1 MSSPLVVVLGA
12 SGFVGTAL
20 TRQFAGRD
28 VRLRLVSRRRI
39 VAPTGCRAEVETLAS
54 DLTQPGAVAEA
65 VAGADVVI
73 HLAAH
78 IAGSSTWRVAEGDTS
93 AKRVNLGVMHE
104 VIAALRGREEPPV
117 VVFAGSISQLGEPR
131 GPLITG
137 REPDEPVTEYDRHK
151 LAAERALNEATAGGL
166 VRGITLRLPTLYGQG
181 IGPSSLERGVLAA
194 MMRRAFSGQ
203 PLTMWHD
210 GSVARDLL
218 CVDDAARA
226 FVAAID
232 NADALAGRPW
242 LIGTCVATPMGSA
255 FHAVASLVS
264 EVTGEPVVPVVQVEP
279 EHAVTTDLLDFVVG
293 TTEFG
298 SVTGWAPRV
307 ELTSA
312 LRGAAETMHAERAP
326 APVSVS

>member
-54 DLTQPGAVAEA
+54 DLTQSGAVAEA

-104 VIAALRGREEPPV
+104 VISALSGRRTPPV
-117 VVFAGSISQLGEPR
+117 VVFAGSISQLGEPS
-131 GPLITG
+131 GLITG
-137 REPDEPVTEYDRHK
+137 GELDSPVTEYDRHK
-151 LAAERALNEATAGGL
+151 LAAERALNEATADGL
-166 VRGITLRLPTLYGQG
+166 VRGVTLRLPTLYGQG

-226 FVAAID
+226 FVAALD
-232 NADALAGRPW
+232 HADALAGRAW

-255 FHAVASLVS
+255 FHSVASLVAS
-264 EVTGEPVVPVVQVEP
+264 VTGEPAVPVVQVEP

-293 TTEFG
+293 TKEFG
-298 SVTGWAPRV
+298 NVTGWAPRV
-307 ELTSA
+307 ELSSA
-312 LRGAAETMHAERAP
+312 LRGAAETMHAERTP
-326 APVSVS
+326 APVAVR